1 MYIVA
6 TLTFDIC
13 RGKSVKRRWGSHP
26 LIMIVPCIQIV
37 RWKCMFTAPKLRDI
51 PSMPYYPQKSAGCT
65 SELWLFLASKLWGG
79 NACSQLPNYVIY
91 QVCRI
96 THRTLRVVLLNIWV
110 AGFVAHYYR
119 SINQGNDEGAPFQ
132 TCQDMY

>member
-6 TLTFDIC
+6 TLTFNIR

-51 PSMPYYPQKSAGCT
+51 PSMPCYPQKSAGFT
-65 SELWLFLASKLWGG
+65 SEYLVGWFCGPLLSVHKSKKWWRSTFSDMPGYVLKTESD
-79 NACSQLPNYVIY
+79 NFEHLLQIYLKKSNYVIFASS
-91 QVCRI
+91 I
-96 THRTLRVVLLNIWV
+96 HILL
-110 AGFVAHYYR
+110 
-119 SINQGNDEGAPFQ
+119 
-132 TCQDMY
+132 